1 MEKQKESLLNGYP
14 NVISYECTKKIIEQM
29 ERNICKINIGE
40 QQGTGFFTKIPF
52 PNQNNM
58 LPVLITNNHIINND
72 TLNKKNIKIKIYIK
86 EDEDVKEI
94 ILNKRMKY
102 TNEEYDTTIIE
113 IKKEDNINNYLELD
127 DIIINDISNNI
138 NKNKEYINKTI
149 YIIQYPENNLSVSY
163 GILDN
168 IYEDK
173 KYDFNHKCSTKF
185 GSSGSPILN
194 ISNKIIGIHKEGYNN
209 KYNIGTFLNYPIREF
224 IQLNI
229 NNNEVLLKAFN
240 SKYKLDIK
248 SNKIH
253 KLDLSCKNFGN
264 EILNDLSKIE
274 FKELK
279 ELDLGSN
286 KISDINVL
294 DKFKFNKL
302 EILNLGDNHISDINI
317 LGNVN
322 FNELKK
328 LYLDRNKISDIKVL
342 EKFKFD
348 KLEILYLGSNQIKD
362 INILENVKFKELK
375 ELDLGINQ
383 ILDIKVLK
391 KFEFNK
397 LEILDLSANQ
407 KSDINILENVIF
419 DELKELD
426 LGNNKISDIKVLEK
440 IKFNKLEILDLRG
453 NQISNEEN
461 SGIISKLKSKIKL
474 DI

>member
-1 MEKQKESLLNGYP
+1 
-14 NVISYECTKKIIEQM
+14 
-29 ERNICKINIGE
+29 
-40 QQGTGFFTKIPF
+40 
-52 PNQNNM
+52 
-58 LPVLITNNHIINND
+58 
-72 TLNKKNIKIKIYIK
+72 
-86 EDEDVKEI
+86 
-94 ILNKRMKY
+94 MKY

-322 FNELKK
+322 FKELKK

-348 KLEILYLGSNQIKD
+348 KLEILYLGSNQI
-362 INILENVKFKELK
+362 
-375 ELDLGINQ
+375 
-383 ILDIKVLK
+383 
-391 KFEFNK
+391 
-397 LEILDLSANQ
+397 
-407 KSDINILENVIF
+407 
-419 DELKELD
+419 
-426 LGNNKISDIKVLEK
+426 
-440 IKFNKLEILDLRG
+440 
-453 NQISNEEN
+453 
-461 SGIISKLKSKIKL
+461 
-474 DI
+474 